1 MSNQETTTAG
11 RIWSGVIVR
20 RLPALLGRL
29 IGSLLAALLMQ
40 GAVPPLATA
49 QYPSA
54 HYFHAADLPP
64 GTVGQGQL
72 LRGGPLAGYFQPVEI
87 QVPDGVLVSLA
98 EHGQFGPAEKRSVT
112 VGMQIGQVY
121 RLKVANIPF
130 YEGLE
135 VYPSIEVI
143 NRLYPPPGQAR
154 RFPIPVQI
162 TAEELELALNGNFV
176 TRVIYLEDKDI
187 ALPQREDPE
196 RQSYFEVRSDQD
208 PLQVADRLGKPM
220 AILRMGSRIPDRDPT
235 SGKFT
240 FGMPP
245 LLRFPALPE
254 PSPETIPTPRAESAV
269 EREARHYR
277 RIPLGAQAPER
288 PGMNPGTIR
297 SR

>member
-1 MSNQETTTAG
+1 
-11 RIWSGVIVR
+11 VR
-20 RLPALLGRL
+20 RLPTLLGRL
-29 IGSLLAALLMQ
+29 TGSLLAALLMQ
-40 GAVPPLATA
+40 TASAPLATA
-49 QYPSA
+49 QFPSA
-54 HYFHAADLPP
+54 HYFHSANLPP

-72 LRGGPLAGYFQPVEI
+72 LRGGPLPGYFQPVEI
-87 QVPDGVLVSLA
+87 RVPKGVLLALA
-98 EHGQFGPAEKRSVT
+98 ENGHFGTTEEGSVT

-121 RLKVANIPF
+121 RVKVANIPF

-176 TRVIYLEDKDI
+176 TRVIYLEDKET

-208 PLQVADRLGKPM
+208 PLEIADRLGKPM
-220 AILRMGSRIPDRDPT
+220 AILRMGSRIPDRDAV

-254 PSPETIPTPRAESAV
+254 TVSTPPAGSPV
-269 EREARHYR
+269 QREARHYPR
-277 RIPLGAQAPER
+277 LPLAPQAPGHS
-288 PGMNPGTIR
+288 GMNTGAPWLR
-297 SR
+297 